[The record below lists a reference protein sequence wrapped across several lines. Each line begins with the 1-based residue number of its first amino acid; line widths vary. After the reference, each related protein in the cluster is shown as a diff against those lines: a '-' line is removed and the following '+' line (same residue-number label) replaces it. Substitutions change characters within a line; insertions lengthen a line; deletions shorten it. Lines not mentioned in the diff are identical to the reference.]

1 MKIEKNKLVKV
12 FWKSEEFEGRLCI
25 DSIDGLI
32 LDTIKVLGKTSG
44 VCQEIP
50 FYIHKT
56 NGKTFICPCSYAEDI
71 YAMAD
76 RVTNANVLK
85 INSEDYV
92 QNYSTMGGAYEFVLN
107 DKIDNNFDDFLKEYT
122 HE

>member
-12 FWKSEEFEGRLCI
+12 FWKSEEFEERLCI
-25 DSIDGLI
+25 DDIDGLI

-44 VCQEIP
+44 VCKEIP
-50 FYIHKT
+50 FYFHKI

-92 QNYSTMGGAYEFVLN
+92 QHYSTMGGTFEFVL
-107 DKIDNNFDDFLKEYT
+107 KDDVEVN
-122 HE
+122 